1 MSVPLRAF
9 IPVAADACRAIA
21 WRKGE
26 LRRGTKLEAQ
36 KGFRR
41 VQGPEGSADQSGA
54 AVVFHPFRAFRAFR
68 VLPRLPCLPCLPCPS
83 VSFRAFRVLPR
94 PSASFRVLPCP
105 SALPE
110 AESLPGKALHSLSPR
125 SSLSSLMSRTSFPR
139 SRFWK
144 RLGTISFEVHSST
157 ATRFWRSISW
167 G

>member
-54 AVVFHPFRAFRAFR
+54 AVVFHPFR
-68 VLPRLPCLPCLPCPS
+68 VLLFLRYSSVPSVSS
-83 VSFRAFRVLPR
+83 VSFRVFPCLPVS
-94 PSASFRVLPCP
+94 SASFRAFRVLPCP

-157 ATRFWRSISW
+157 ATRFWRSISC